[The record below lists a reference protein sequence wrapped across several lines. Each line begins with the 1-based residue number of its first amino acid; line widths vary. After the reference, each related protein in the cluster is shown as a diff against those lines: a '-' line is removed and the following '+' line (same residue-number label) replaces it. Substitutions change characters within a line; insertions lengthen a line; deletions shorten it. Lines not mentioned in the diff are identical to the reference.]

1 MKRSNVLSALLL
13 MCTLSSICISVES
26 FLVQCVHTFA
36 SHKHTLARVE
46 TLHTACVSC
55 ILTAGGFLS
64 ELLSTG
70 QLIMMAYL
78 WMCNGMIY

>member
-1 MKRSNVLSALLL
+1 MKHSNILSALYKYGK
-13 MCTLSSICISVES
+13 
-26 FLVQCVHTFA
+26 FLCLVCAYLFITQTHAGSCGDPAYSTCV
-36 SHKHTLARVE
+36 
-46 TLHTACVSC
+46 CVC
-55 ILTAGGFLS
+55 ILAAGGFLS